1 MNCVSTFMESV
12 WNHHVI
18 SYFFPNINV
27 NQFSH
32 IFFFGNSRTRKYW
45 LTLLFFLKNSHKI
58 YLLNLSFFFLSLKN
72 TKIVVVSSFP
82 VCIHYLKKKP
92 NSFGGYVLNS
102 NKKRITICMY
112 KTVVSDYNF
121 RDLWLLLMIIHI
133 SIKEVPLKR
142 QYSWKPMS

>member
-1 MNCVSTFMESV
+1 MESV
-12 WNHHVI
+12 WNHLVI
-18 SYFFPNINV
+18 SYFFPQYICH

-32 IFFFGNSRTRKYW
+32 NCFFFGNNRTRKYW
-45 LTLLFFLKNSHKI
+45 LPLLFSMNSHKI
-58 YLLNLSFFFLSLKN
+58 YYLNLFFFVTEEYENSCSLFFSCMHKL
-72 TKIVVVSSFP
+72 FE
-82 VCIHYLKKKP
+82 KKP

-121 RDLWLLLMIIHI
+121 RDLWLLLMIINI

>member
-1 MNCVSTFMESV
+1 MESV
-12 WNHHVI
+12 WNHLVI
-18 SYFFPNINV
+18 SYFFPQYICH

-32 IFFFGNSRTRKYW
+32 NCFFLVTIEHENIDYLFFFQWILTKYI
-45 LTLLFFLKNSHKI
+45 TLI
-58 YLLNLSFFFLSLKN
+58 FFFLSLKN

-82 VCIHYLKKKP
+82 VCINYLKKKP

-121 RDLWLLLMIIHI
+121 RDLWLLLMIINI

>member
-1 MNCVSTFMESV
+1 MESV
-12 WNHHVI
+12 WNHLVI
-18 SYFFPNINV
+18 SYFFPQYICH

-32 IFFFGNSRTRKYW
+32 NCFFLVTIEHENIDYLFFFQWILTKYITFIFFFVTEEYENSCS
-45 LTLLFFLKNSHKI
+45 LFFSCMHK
-58 YLLNLSFFFLSLKN
+58 LFE
-72 TKIVVVSSFP
+72 
-82 VCIHYLKKKP
+82 KKP

-121 RDLWLLLMIIHI
+121 RDLWLLLMIINI

>member
-27 NQFSH
+27 IINSH
-32 IFFFGNSRTRKYW
+32 TFFFGNSRTRKYW

-58 YLLNLSFFFLSLKN
+58 YLLNLSFFFVTEEYENSCSLFFSCMH
-72 TKIVVVSSFP
+72 TLFE
-82 VCIHYLKKKP
+82 KKP